1 MSRLSS
7 YARPR
12 TGFSAGQGSAPRK
25 IDARSPAAR
34 DARISG
40 GNFDISGNL
49 LGGRDQMTGQPL
61 QGPQAPS
68 ALDQAAERLGWNKPK
83 PSRYQAALAQAAQPA
98 QGVSVA
104 DAGQDAAD
112 KISTKPQDGAA
123 AARGVHTAQVGGSSP
138 SPATNFPSAKPVSEP
153 TDWLHQAGAM
163 LGHAVGTMGRY
174 AGSLLGLNGPNEQN
188 APGVGPVEKLP
199 GASDET
205 SAKASAPATVTAPF
219 NATDAMA
226 GQFRNAGWA
235 QPGDTVTR
243 DGSGMQING
252 QTVQPTGRMAMSV
265 WGQQNGTAGMG
276 TAARPG
282 QRFSEMGQAIMDR
295 TGEPS
300 GPSANSGHYMTQA
313 ADGSLVQSPNNERRG
328 DGGYRQSSIALLPG
342 EPAAEGK
349 GVATAGGREISGAY
363 GSGTSRFNVPD
374 SAPGAIYDENGLA
387 ARHVPAGAPVL
398 NDGPGGRQVVT
409 RAPAVQTQQTDFP
422 KLAAPDS
429 TNPKP
434 DDEDEEEAN
443 RQGRYA
449 GALSSWA

>member
-12 TGFSAGQGSAPRK
+12 AGSVAPLAPGR
-25 IDARSPAAR
+25 IDARSPSAR
-34 DARISG
+34 AARISG
-40 GNFDISGNL
+40 GNFDINGNL
-49 LGGRDQMTGQPL
+49 TGGRDQMTGQPL
-61 QGPQAPS
+61 QGPQAPG
-68 ALDQAAERLGWNKPK
+68 ALDMAAERLGWNKPK
-83 PSRYQAALAQAAQPA
+83 PSRYQAALAQAAPPP
-98 QGVSVA
+98 QGVAVA
-104 DAGQDAAD
+104 NAGQDTAD
-112 KISTKPQDGAA
+112 KVISKPQDGAA

-138 SPATNFPSAKPVSEP
+138 SPATNFPSP

-199 GASDET
+199 GASDE
-205 SAKASAPATVTAPF
+205 SPVKDPAPATVSAPF
-219 NATDAMA
+219 NPTDAMA
-226 GQFRNAGWA
+226 GQFRSAGWA

-243 DGSGMQING
+243 DGSGMQINNHP
-252 QTVQPTGRMAMSV
+252 VQPTGRMAMSV
-265 WGQQNGTAGMG
+265 WEQQNGTAGMS

-300 GPSANSGHYMTQA
+300 GPSATSGHYMTQG

-363 GSGTSRFNVPD
+363 GAGTSRFNVPD
-374 SAPGAIYDENGLA
+374 SAPGSIYDETGLA

-409 RAPAVQTQQTDFP
+409 RAPAVQSSRTDFP
-422 KLAAPDS
+422 KLAASDS

-434 DDEDEEEAN
+434 DDEDDEEAN